1 MFSSV
6 LDVSCGHNNA
16 CALRGLH
23 ASFPH
28 WYVIIVR
35 VLFLKVNTVGYA
47 FLVSISIHYCMSDAF
62 DYFALVFIPA
72 IIL

>member
-23 ASFPH
+23 AGFPH
-28 WYVIIVR
+28 WYVIYDTTR

-47 FLVSISIHYCMSDAF
+47 FLVSISIHYCMSEHF
-62 DYFALVFIPA
+62 
-72 IIL
+72 